1 MCKCSLNEHDKAHAV
16 TYCGR
21 SQPQLM
27 AVCVVPLEA
36 ATWTGEG
43 IHPNESK
50 KSLGTLWSFPLEC
63 AIPLLYQHLTSDV
76 VQSLQHKV
84 NCPVWG
90 EMVPVIALRNLCF
103 QSIDWNTT
111 GMGEKQHFGVVSG
124 FTYTVAGRN
133 QWSLKRAIN
142 HQAVRSA
149 TLTSENRHEI
159 AKALIKCEIQTQKGD
174 SQSKRQK

>member
-1 MCKCSLNEHDKAHAV
+1 MCSQTLLQSEVSGEEVDWCPLSSEAFMLSVVWMSMTKPMLWPIMEDPSHSWWQSVLCLWGLQHEH
-16 TYCGR
+16 
-21 SQPQLM
+21 
-27 AVCVVPLEA
+27 
-36 ATWTGEG
+36 GEG

-103 QSIDWNTT
+103 QSIDWNTAEW
-111 GMGEKQHFGVVSG
+111 EKSNILELWVVS
-124 FTYTVAGRN
+124 
-133 QWSLKRAIN
+133 
-142 HQAVRSA
+142 H
-149 TLTSENRHEI
+149 
-159 AKALIKCEIQTQKGD
+159 IQ
-174 SQSKRQK
+174 